1 MNYLFNIQNASKYAL
16 PLTRAEIKARVTL
29 ALKDH
34 QKKAELSIRFVTA
47 QEMTD
52 LNFRYRQLNKT
63 TNVLAFPCV
72 LPAGVVL
79 EYPVLGDIIIC
90 PEVLLEESKQLNK
103 SLKSHYSLILLHG
116 VLHLLG
122 YDHIK
127 DDDAVRMQSI
137 EIKLLAELGYGNP
150 YLHED
155 N

>member
-1 MNYLFNIQNASKYAL
+1 MNYLFNIQNVSKYAL
-16 PLTRAEIKARVTL
+16 PLTRAEIKERVSL
-29 ALKDH
+29 ALKGNL
-34 QKKAELSIRFVTA
+34 KKAELSIRFVTA

-52 LNFRYRQLNKT
+52 LNFRYRQFNKT

-72 LPAGVVL
+72 LPEGVIL
-79 EYPVLGDIIIC
+79 EYPLLGDVIIC

-103 SLKSHYSLILLHG
+103 TLKSHYSLILLHG

-137 EIKLLAELGYGNP
+137 EIKLLAELGYENP
-150 YLHED
+150 YDNED